1 MLPKQLK
8 DSQRHQ
14 RQPKQVELFLQST
27 CRILAISYPRLL
39 DDGMLPWFSPSPAWC
54 CQLTEM
60 CAKTD
65 LTGQKM
71 ALLPHA

>member
-27 CRILAISYPRLL
+27 GGVA
-39 DDGMLPWFSPSPAWC
+39 MLPNGKTPAMEE
-54 CQLTEM
+54 QIETKESKFIEFKKQEYLAQHIILLTTLM
-60 CAKTD
+60 
-65 LTGQKM
+65 
-71 ALLPHA
+71 